1 MWSTIVGLGNAV
13 SALMG
18 GFGGCGLIP
27 NTVLNA
33 RAGGKGALSAIG
45 YAVFLSL
52 AVVTAAPAIGSIPL
66 AALAGLMLN
75 VAINTFEWAETKKV
89 FGHAWDNLRLGSSS
103 PSSPQ
108 RKHSQQAWLDFVG
121 LCVTCAVCV
130 KVITTINLSLI
141 TNRQPT
147 LSTLVYSLH
156 LYIVFYHSLSFF
168 GN

>member
-1 MWSTIVGLGNAV
+1 MSYNIISHPLDLIYIISTKLVIFIFTVILVIIWFTTIGLGNAV

-66 AALAGLMLN
+66 AALAG
-75 VAINTFEWAETKKV
+75 
-89 FGHAWDNLRLGSSS
+89 S
-103 PSSPQ
+103 P
-108 RKHSQQAWLDFVG
+108 
-121 LCVTCAVCV
+121 
-130 KVITTINLSLI
+130 
-141 TNRQPT
+141 
-147 LSTLVYSLH
+147 
-156 LYIVFYHSLSFF
+156 
-168 GN
+168 